1 MPDRPGDM
9 DERDVDARFAS
20 IIARWDGPATDDVD
34 APLNDEPTPTRI
46 AGGNAPADAAG
57 AAGAAPEGSEG
68 SEQPAPGG
76 DATEPSATRTDPA
89 EAAVTDPDVTDPDVT
104 DRDGADRDGA
114 ELEGAELDAA
124 ELDAAERPAP
134 PVTSR
139 APWVNP
145 SPFDVVVPASSWRA
159 AEPTDPAT
167 TAAAEQAEAALGD
180 EEHFEPPEVVLPPQ
194 EDLHFWGAV
203 IGLVAG
209 PLIML
214 WVVFARPTHSIRW
227 FIVSVLVSLVG
238 FGLLVLRQPKHR
250 DPTSGDNG
258 ARV

>member
-20 IIARWDGPATDDVD
+20 IVARWDGPLPAADEPVAGEEGQD
-34 APLNDEPTPTRI
+34 APAAS
-46 AGGNAPADAAG
+46 AGSGVSTGSAAGRDAGDVEDDAAAQPEG
-57 AAGAAPEGSEG
+57 PPAAEHDSPEPDAGEPAVPPAAPRS
-68 SEQPAPGG
+68 
-76 DATEPSATRTDPA
+76 
-89 EAAVTDPDVTDPDVT
+89 
-104 DRDGADRDGA
+104 
-114 ELEGAELDAA
+114 
-124 ELDAAERPAP
+124 
-134 PVTSR
+134 
-139 APWVNP
+139 PWVNP
-145 SPFDVVVPASSWRA
+145 SPLDVVVPPSAWRA

-167 TAAAEQAEAALGD
+167 EAAAQEAEAALAD

-209 PLIML
+209 PLMLL
-214 WVVFARPTHSIRW
+214 WVVFARPSHSTRW
-227 FIVSVLVSLVG
+227 FIVSVVVSLVG
-238 FGLLVLRQPKHR
+238 FGLLVLRQPSHR